1 MTAALERSPLGV
13 EAAQE
18 VALRLARAGIEGIWN
33 FTGCPLLLPRDVIVQ
48 DQDIAIGLA
57 VLSAKLSALAR
68 AGHSLPP
75 EGDPD

>member
-1 MTAALERSPLGV
+1 MPHTPSRT
-13 EAAQE
+13 
-18 VALRLARAGIEGIWN
+18 LAMI
-33 FTGCPLLLPRDVIVQ
+33 TLS
-48 DQDIAIGLA
+48 IAIGLA